1 MYGVGVFVALVLSTA
16 ALATG
21 ARAATAEPAGACAGL
36 QPAPGAVLH
45 GPILEIPDASSLCVA
60 LGDSPGQWVS
70 VRLPALGVTRSAL
83 MAAAFGRNATC
94 VVGRD
99 LRADCVIEGRP
110 LKDQLL
116 RPEVLRE
123 AAAWR

>member
-1 MYGVGVFVALVLSTA
+1 MYGVGASLALILSA
-16 ALATG
+16 ALLAGG
-21 ARAATAEPAGACAGL
+21 AQAATPDPAGACTGL

-45 GPILEIPDASSLCVA
+45 GPILEVPDASSLCVA
-60 LGDSPGQWVS
+60 LGTSPSQWVS
-70 VRLPALGVTRSAL
+70 VRLPTLGVTRSAL

-99 LRADCVIEGRP
+99 RQADCSVDGTP

-116 RPEVLRE
+116 RSDVLRQ
-123 AAAWR
+123 AASWR